1 MTARVNPRAGISY
14 PRAEDLRMP
23 RKLISLLF
31 AAAIATTAFAQAP
44 ATATSTTTAA
54 TTTTVVTDSDSQETR
69 EAFHSTLRRYPTE
82 VSRVLKLDPSL
93 MTNQS
98 YLATY
103 PALAAFLSQHPE
115 IAHSPAFFLN
125 NVYTGEDPRGE
136 NSSERVW
143 RSTMEGLSIFAV
155 IALITGVLTWLVRTL
170 LEHRRWSR
178 ISKVQAE
185 VHNKLMD
192 RLTANED
199 LLAYIQTPAGKRFLE
214 SAPIALDGA
223 PRAVSAPIGRI
234 LWSVQVGLV
243 LAAAGW
249 GLTYVSGSID
259 KTVSQPLYAMG
270 VLAISIGIG
279 FVISGVVSYVLSRR
293 LGLWETAAATT
304 ADAPAE

>member
-1 MTARVNPRAGISY
+1 MQARGGSFDRPPDDSVNPPPFASY

-23 RKLISLLF
+23 RKLITLLF
-31 AAAIATTAFAQAP
+31 AAAIATSAFAQAP
-44 ATATSTTTAA
+44 ATATPTTTAN
-54 TTTTVVTDSDSQETR
+54 TTTVVTDSDSQETR

-155 IALITGVLTWLVRTL
+155 
-170 LEHRRWSR
+170 
-178 ISKVQAE
+178 
-185 VHNKLMD
+185 
-192 RLTANED
+192 
-199 LLAYIQTPAGKRFLE
+199 
-214 SAPIALDGA
+214 
-223 PRAVSAPIGRI
+223 
-234 LWSVQVGLV
+234 
-243 LAAAGW
+243 
-249 GLTYVSGSID
+249 
-259 KTVSQPLYAMG
+259 
-270 VLAISIGIG
+270 
-279 FVISGVVSYVLSRR
+279 
-293 LGLWETAAATT
+293 
-304 ADAPAE
+304 